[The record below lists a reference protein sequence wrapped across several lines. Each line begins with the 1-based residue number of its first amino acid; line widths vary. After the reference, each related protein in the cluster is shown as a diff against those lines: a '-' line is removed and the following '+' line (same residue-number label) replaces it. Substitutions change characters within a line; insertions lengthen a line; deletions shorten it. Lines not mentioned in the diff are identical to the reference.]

1 MRNKNHLLTLT
12 MNGMRPPSVIDILSP
27 KISPQLPSGHNHPSE
42 NPPDYRIVQGRYTVL
57 DRSHNVR
64 FQSSQLL

>member
-12 MNGMRPPSVIDILSP
+12 MNGMRPPSGIDIVSP
-27 KISPQLPSGHNHPSE
+27 KISPNLPPGYDHPSE
-42 NPPDYRIVQGRYTVL
+42 NPPDYRIAQGHDTVL
-57 DRSHNVR
+57 YRVHNVR